1 MTKCQ
6 YCTPEWLEESGR
18 MYRSNPDLEGKLK
31 KISAK
36 VCFRVKGEPA
46 WGIEKD
52 IIFGTFIEEGK
63 LKKIGF
69 FGEEDAKQEAEYI
82 MAATPQE
89 WKKILRKENKF
100 LADFMLGRIKLE
112 KGNKVAILGLAPY
125 APLLVEALTQVQIQ
139 FPDEMSGEELT
150 KYRAT
155 MEEFRKNMNV

>member
-1 MTKCQ
+1 MVKCQ
-6 YCTPEWLEESGR
+6 YCTPEWLEETAR
-18 MYRSNPDLEGKLK
+18 IYRSDPSMEEKLK

-36 VCFRVKGEPA
+36 VCFRVKAEPA

-52 IIFGTFIEEGK
+52 IIFGTFIEAGK
-63 LKKIGF
+63 LTKIAF
-69 FGEEDAKQEAEYI
+69 FSEEDARRESEYL

-112 KGNKVAILGLAPY
+112 KGNKVTVLGLAPY
-125 APLLVEALTQVQIQ
+125 APLLVDALTQVQIQ

-150 KYRAT
+150 QYRGY
-155 MEEFRKNMNV
+155 MEEFRKNLSV

>member
-1 MTKCQ
+1 MIKCQ
-6 YCTPEWLEESGR
+6 YCTPEWLEETAR
-18 MYRSNPDLEGKLK
+18 IYRSDPSLEEKLK

-36 VCFRVKGEPA
+36 ICFRVKGEPA

-52 IIFGTFIEEGK
+52 IIFGTFIETGK
-63 LKKIGF
+63 LTKIAF
-69 FGEEDAKQEAEYI
+69 FSEEDAKRESDYL

-112 KGNKVAILGLAPY
+112 KGNKVTVLGLAPY
-125 APLLVEALTQVQIQ
+125 APLLIDALTQVQIQ

-150 KYRAT
+150 KYRVY
-155 MEEFRKNMNV
+155 MEEFRKNMSV

>member
-1 MTKCQ
+1 MTRCQ

-36 VCFRVKGEPA
+36 VCFRVKAEPA

-52 IIFGTFIEEGK
+52 IIFGTFIETGK
-63 LKKIGF
+63 LTKIAF
-69 FGEEDAKQEAEYI
+69 FSEENAKREAEFI
-82 MAATPQE
+82 MAATPQD
-89 WKKILRKENKF
+89 WKKILRKKNKF

-112 KGNKVAILGLAPY
+112 KGNKVTVLGLAPY

-139 FPDEMSGEELT
+139 FPDEMSAEELT
-150 KYRAT
+150 QYQT
-155 MEEFRKNMNV
+155 TIEEFRKIACV

>member
-1 MTKCQ
+1 MIKCQ

-18 MYRSNPDLEGKLK
+18 MYRSNLDLEGKLR

-36 VCFRVKGEPA
+36 VCFRVKAEPA

-52 IIFGTFIEEGK
+52 IIFGTFIETGK
-63 LKKIGF
+63 LTKIAF

-82 MAATPQE
+82 MTATPQE

-100 LADFMLGRIKLE
+100 LTDFMLGRIKLE
-112 KGNKVAILGLAPY
+112 KGNKVTVLGLAPY

-139 FPDEMSGEELT
+139 FPDEMSGEELA
-150 KYRAT
+150 KYRAY
-155 MEEFRKNMNV
+155 MEEFRKNIAV